1 MSLCPQKKAIFFF
14 PPLLYNVGE
23 RKTGVF
29 PLELYQLRYFKTVA
43 EVEHFTRAAE
53 VLHVTQP
60 SLSKAISNLEAEL
73 GVQLFERGKR
83 SIYLS
88 DYGRVFLRRVDHIL
102 TELEEAELEIRDMA
116 QNAAGDIHLA
126 SCAIF
131 NAPSRLHNYN
141 TDFFLN
147 HPQIGLHMYVTN
159 SAQIEDMLR
168 HRKIDFGFAITPS
181 EHPDITATALFS
193 YRLGLVVSKDHPLAG
208 QGSVWLSELRDNKF
222 LCNNTSPDNRDSVY
236 ELCRRA
242 GFEPRVIFE
251 GESAGL
257 IGEAIS
263 RNAGVAFISNDRHQW
278 LQTRQEKTPWDDK
291 NMFLNVLDD
300 FCVRTVYLYQL
311 KDRYLTT
318 AARLYRDGLL
328 EFLKEG

>member
-1 MSLCPQKKAIFFF
+1 
-14 PPLLYNVGE
+14 
-23 RKTGVF
+23 
-29 PLELYQLRYFKTVA
+29 
-43 EVEHFTRAAE
+43 
-53 VLHVTQP
+53 
-60 SLSKAISNLEAEL
+60 
-73 GVQLFERGKR
+73 
-83 SIYLS
+83 
-88 DYGRVFLRRVDHIL
+88 
-102 TELEEAELEIRDMA
+102 MA

-208 QGSVWLSELRDNKF
+208 QGSVWLSELRDDKF

-263 RNAGVAFISNDRHQW
+263 RNVGVAFISNDRHQW